1 MDLALKGKTV
11 LITGATRGIGADI
24 ARGFA
29 EEGAQVA
36 ICARTRADLEAKSAE
51 LAMATG
57 STVIGIP
64 CDLSQRGE
72 PERVV
77 GEVVK
82 RFSRLDVLVNSA
94 GVAPGGTVEEVS
106 DDDWERGI
114 QLKLLG
120 LIRCS
125 RAAIPVMRKQG
136 GGRIVNVVGN
146 DGNKCAHC
154 EIVPAVCCAG
164 EQILTKTLAEQYGP
178 EGIYVNSVNP
188 GHVETTLMHGLF
200 EKVAKMRGL
209 TTQAV
214 IDAHVESIPLKLKRI
229 E

>member
-11 LITGATRGIGADI
+11 LITGATRAIG
-24 ARGFA
+24 
-29 EEGAQVA
+29 
-36 ICARTRADLEAKSAE
+36 ARTRADLEAKSAE
-51 LAMATG
+51 LARATG

-82 RFSRLDVLVNSA
+82 RFSRLDGLVHRA
-94 GVAPGGTVEEVS
+94 RVAPGGTVEEVS

-146 DGNKCAHC
+146 DGNKCAHW

-164 EQILTKTLAEQYGP
+164 EQI
-178 EGIYVNSVNP
+178 
-188 GHVETTLMHGLF
+188 
-200 EKVAKMRGL
+200 
-209 TTQAV
+209 
-214 IDAHVESIPLKLKRI
+214 
-229 E
+229 